1 MLSRTLR
8 RGRGTPGT
16 RGTLHTQGPLLG
28 IPRTPLPPARVTRR
42 GPHSR
47 REGRP
52 RPQPTAPRDPAAATA
67 PPYSRPRAR
76 AHVTPPPPPPERAPL
91 RPAASSPGGPAARR
105 RRRRP
110 CEFPGRPRLGAA
122 KGRRTTLHPGPR
134 RLGPLRLAGPVE
146 GLPRRPRTPRPR
158 RRSAAARAGVLPCC
172 SPTWRGGAGPGAAAE
187 AEEVEAAAA
196 AAAAAQRGNKAS
208 LHTAAE
214 HSGNPAAGKTMV
226 GGRDA
231 PPPAA
236 VTDGR
241 TEPIGSSR
249 RSPDTNQGLCDQA
262 TNRSAAEGTG

>member
-8 RGRGTPGT
+8 RGRGIPST
-16 RGTLHTQGPLLG
+16 RGPLHTQGPLLG
-28 IPRTPLPPARVTRR
+28 LPRTPLPPARVTRG

-47 REGRP
+47 RVGRP
-52 RPQPTAPRDPAAATA
+52 RPQLTAPRDPAAATA
-67 PPYSRPRAR
+67 PPYSRPGAR

-110 CEFPGRPRLGAA
+110 CEFPGHPRLRAA
-122 KGRRTTLHPGPR
+122 KGPRTTLRPGPR

-146 GLPRRPRTPRPR
+146 GLPRRPRIPRPR

-187 AEEVEAAAA
+187 AEEEEAVAA

-208 LHTAAE
+208 LYTAAE
-214 HSGNPAAGKTMV
+214 HSGNPAAGKTM
-226 GGRDA
+226 GGASPSRRR
-231 PPPAA
+231 
-236 VTDGR
+236 DGR
-241 TEPIGSSR
+241 QDR
-249 RSPDTNQGLCDQA
+249 A
-262 TNRSAAEGTG
+262 NRK